1 MFGEVGEHA
10 EVSGL
15 VAKCATGEAGVKRA
29 PKYRQGV
36 RGDQTQARVALG
48 GMNGSHAYDVTRAIK
63 PRSYGKLLLKLR
75 IRSVI
80 FCRLAMSRPSS
91 SRKFMPSNQSAGDP
105 LVLKKSDGFALG
117 LFMLVVIGAFGLLA
131 FEASA
136 RRPLTRDPESYYA
149 LVTDAF
155 FSGQL
160 HLKVEP
166 RSELLALS
174 DPYNGALNQPYRL
187 IDLSLYH
194 GKYYFYWGLT
204 PVVLLFAP
212 LHFVTGLFPS
222 EALACAFFGAAATGC
237 MGWLLLALRR
247 RHFPESS
254 AVLTFFALICIAS
267 GSYLPALAMGNSVYG
282 VPIAAAAFCQS
293 LLWCCI
299 ACALHSRDSMLGWTV
314 AAGIALGLAI
324 GARPNYVLWSAV
336 LVWPLVV
343 LWLRNTGRRWI
354 LVVAAAGP
362 PALTIAIM
370 LGLNWLR
377 FGRWL
382 EFGMHYQLTGP
393 AQPEV
398 LFSWRNIITNFGVYG
413 WNPPVFVRLFPFI
426 TTIATG
432 PFGVFSALPVVF
444 GIAGLFKFRLAPAA
458 QVVTGTVGL
467 AGMGGLLATCAFFGC
482 GGRYQVDYLPGMVLA
497 GVIGLLACST
507 RPAGFPRWATG
518 GLAALLLLFSSIV
531 STALLFQL
539 WGAQGERM
547 LPLSRIFNRPVFWVD
562 EMVGRKYGPVHLE
575 LTLPRNKAGA
585 FEPIIVTGDGIQGG
599 EMVFLTYVDDARV
612 RIGFFQAGTTH
623 WLSEPIAADYSRPH
637 QLDVQLGALNPPSS
651 HPVFSHHPLKLR
663 KDADQVVKISWDG
676 QIVYQTNLDF
686 GMRHGE
692 RYLLGENSFWTGISG
707 PRFTGKIL
715 AVKQQPFV
723 LDSSKTS
730 STDYGAWRL
739 RLRFPTDA
747 KPGRYDPLLV
757 SGITGAGDFCNVFYP
772 APGKVAFSHDAW
784 GLGGSASATYTVDF
798 SKDHLIEIDHG
809 GLYPDPDASTTT
821 PQWAEQSRRMRNRVR
836 ILLDGMV
843 VLDAGDQV
851 HRAAPETV
859 TVGENLLGGSST
871 AARFSGDLIST
882 EKIKK

>member
-1 MFGEVGEHA
+1 
-10 EVSGL
+10 
-15 VAKCATGEAGVKRA
+15 
-29 PKYRQGV
+29 
-36 RGDQTQARVALG
+36 
-48 GMNGSHAYDVTRAIK
+48 
-63 PRSYGKLLLKLR
+63 
-75 IRSVI
+75 
-80 FCRLAMSRPSS
+80 MSRLSS
-91 SRKFMPSNQSAGDP
+91 SRWMMQSNRSTGDS
-105 LVLKKSDGFALG
+105 LVLYKSDRFALVS
-117 LFMLVVIGAFGLLA
+117 FMLVVMGAFGLLA

-136 RRPLTRDPESYYA
+136 GRPLSRDPEGYYA

-212 LHFVTGLFPS
+212 LRFVTGLFPS

-254 AVLTFFALICIAS
+254 AILTFFALICIAS

-299 ACALHSRDSMLGWTV
+299 ARALHSRDSVLGWTV

-343 LWLRNTGRRWI
+343 LWRRNAGRRWVLI
-354 LVVAAAGP
+354 VAAAGP
-362 PALTIAIM
+362 SALAILIM
-370 LGLNWLR
+370 LGINWLR
-377 FGRWL
+377 FGRCL

-398 LFSWRNIITNFGVYG
+398 LFSWKNIISNFGVYG

-444 GIAGLFKFRLAPAA
+444 GIAGLFKSRLAPAA

-467 AGMGGLLATCAFFGC
+467 AGIGGLLATCAFFGC

-497 GVIGLLACST
+497 GAIGLLAYSIRPVGLSRRTTGVFVAVLLLLST
-507 RPAGFPRWATG
+507 TVAS
-518 GLAALLLLFSSIV
+518 ALLL
-531 STALLFQL
+531 QL
-539 WGAQGERM
+539 WGAQGERL
-547 LPLSRIFNRPVFWVD
+547 LPLSRVFNRPVFWFD
-562 EMVGRKYGPVHLE
+562 QMLGRKYGPLHLE
-575 LTLPRNKAGA
+575 LKLPSNKSGA

-651 HPVFSHHPLKLR
+651 HPAFTHQPLKLR
-663 KDADQVVKISWDG
+663 KDADQVVKITWDG
-676 QIVYQTNLDF
+676 KIVYQTNLDF

-692 RYLLGENSFWTGISG
+692 RYLLGENSFWSGISG

-715 AVKQQPFV
+715 GVKQHPF
-723 LDSSKTS
+723 LLESSKAS
-730 STDYGAWRL
+730 STDYGAWKL

-772 APGKVAFSHDAW
+772 AAGKVAFSHDAW
-784 GLGGSASATYTVDF
+784 GLGGSASATYTVDLTQE
-798 SKDHLIEIDHG
+798 HLVEIDHG
-809 GLYPDPDASTTT
+809 GLYPDPDVSTTT
-821 PQWAEQSRRMRNRVR
+821 PQWAEAARAMRNRVR
-836 ILLDGMV
+836 ILLDGLV
-843 VLDAGDQV
+843 VMDVGDQV
-851 HRAAPETV
+851 HRVAPETV
-859 TVGENLLGGSST
+859 TIGENLLGGSST
-871 AARFSGDLIST
+871 SARFSGTLISV
-882 EKIKK
+882 EKIKH

>member
-1 MFGEVGEHA
+1 
-10 EVSGL
+10 
-15 VAKCATGEAGVKRA
+15 
-29 PKYRQGV
+29 
-36 RGDQTQARVALG
+36 
-48 GMNGSHAYDVTRAIK
+48 
-63 PRSYGKLLLKLR
+63 
-75 IRSVI
+75 
-80 FCRLAMSRPSS
+80 
-91 SRKFMPSNQSAGDP
+91 MPSNQSAGDP
-105 LVLKKSDGFALG
+105 LVLKKSDGFVLG
-117 LFMLVVIGAFGLLA
+117 LFMLVVIGVFGLLA

-136 RRPLTRDPESYYA
+136 GRPLTRDPESYYA

-212 LHFVTGLFPS
+212 LRFVTGLFPS

-247 RHFPESS
+247 RYFPESS
-254 AVLTFFALICIAS
+254 AVLTFFALTCIAS

-293 LLWCCI
+293 LLWCFI
-299 ACALHSRDSMLGWTV
+299 ARALHSRDSMLGWTV
-314 AAGIALGLAI
+314 AAGMALGLAI

-343 LWLRNTGRRWI
+343 LWRRNAGRSWI
-354 LVVAAAGP
+354 LVVAAAAP
-362 PALTIAIM
+362 SALVIAIM
-370 LGLNWLR
+370 LCLNWLR

-393 AQPEV
+393 VQPEV

-482 GGRYQVDYLPGMVLA
+482 GGRYQVDYLPGMLSA

-531 STALLFQL
+531 STALLLQL

-651 HPVFSHHPLKLR
+651 HPVFSHQPLKLR
-663 KDADQVVKISWDG
+663 KDADQVVKISWGG

-871 AARFSGDLIST
+871 AARFSGDMIST